1 MKKRQNGTM
10 DQIMVHRPRLLNGSM
25 NAIQSIGGGG
35 GGVSSTLVSTGV
47 KTESRFFFVKKN
59 PTKIKISPSTA
70 TPAPM
75 STVISPKNSYCA
87 PMDGSSAMIAPAI
100 TRSAPRQTGPERTY
114 ERHVR

>member
-1 MKKRQNGTM
+1 M
-10 DQIMVHRPRLLNGSM
+10 
-25 NAIQSIGGGG
+25 
-35 GGVSSTLVSTGV
+35 SSTLVSTGA

-59 PTKIKISPSTA
+59 PTRIRISPNTA

-75 STVISPKNSYCA
+75 STVISPKKAYEGSI
-87 PMDGSSAMIAPAI
+87 DGSSAIIAPAI